1 MKTIFTSILSVF
13 AGASLIAQTTSV
25 LPEMNQFVK
34 PRYKVIVDNDF
45 GGDPDGLF
53 QLVHQILSPS
63 AEIKGIIG
71 SHLKPNDPFDKS
83 NITAENAVKK
93 VNETLEVMNLKNK
106 FNVFQGS
113 NDQLKDIKT
122 PNISE
127 GAKAIVAEA
136 MKADEKNPLF
146 VVCGAGLTEVAS
158 AYLMEPKIAD
168 KIVVVWIG
176 GPEYLDLSTPPPG
189 FTPLEYNL
197 GIDIKAGQVVFNESN
212 LNIWQIPRNAYR
224 QTLMSYAEL
233 VTKVKPEGKT
243 GDYLTKK
250 IEDLMER
257 VQKLNFHIG
266 ETYIMG
272 DSPLVLVTALQSSF
286 EADSSSSSYVLK
298 NAPKI
303 DDNGLYQYN
312 PKGRNIRVYTQLDTR
327 LMFEDFYS
335 KLKMFNTKK

>member
-1 MKTIFTSILSVF
+1 MKSIINIVSFLAVASV
-13 AGASLIAQTTSV
+13 SAQSTAVIS
-25 LPEMNQFVK
+25 EMDKYVK
-34 PRYKVIVDNDF
+34 PRYRVIVDNDF

-53 QLVHQILSPS
+53 QLVHQIISPS

-71 SHLKPNDPFDKS
+71 SHLKPGDPFDSSK
-83 NITAENAVKK
+83 ITAENAVKK

-113 NDQLKDIKT
+113 NNQLKDLKT
-122 PNISE
+122 PNISN

-146 VVCGAGLTEVAS
+146 IVCGAGLTEVAS

-176 GPEYLDLSTPPPG
+176 GPEYTDLATPPPG

-197 GIDIKAGQVVFNESN
+197 GIDIKAAQVVFNESN
-212 LNIWQIPRNAYR
+212 LNIWQVPRNAYR
-224 QTLMSYAEL
+224 QTLMSYGEL
-233 VTKVKPEGKT
+233 LTKVKPEGET
-243 GDYLTKK
+243 GAFLSKK
-250 IEDLMER
+250 IEELMEM
-257 VQKLNFHIG
+257 VQKVNFHTG

-272 DSPLVLVTALQSSF
+272 DSPLVLLTALQSSF
-286 EADSSSSSYVLK
+286 EADPSSSQYVLK

-312 PKGRNIRVYTQLDTR
+312 PKGRNIRVYTQLDIR
-327 LMFEDFYS
+327 LMFEDFYT
-335 KLKMFNTKK
+335 KLKLFNNQ